1 MLYIFFKNIY
11 TLESEYHNTLFS
23 KYTNRFVEKSTKQI
37 FKYTLRSKLSKIKSI
52 DDCIRLLQMFE
63 TTDEMCENI
72 VNIFHKFHPSE
83 NELQK
88 FSLIFQKYH
97 NHIDNKGFA
106 ASTLWFCIIQWINEF
121 QKLKNK
127 NDNIVNVNSVGI
139 ELLNLNLDLN

>member
-72 VNIFHKFHPSE
+72 VNIFHKFHPTI
-83 NELQK
+83 
-88 FSLIFQKYH
+88 SL
-97 NHIDNKGFA
+97 
-106 ASTLWFCIIQWINEF
+106 LLLFCFVFVWT
-121 QKLKNK
+121 
-127 NDNIVNVNSVGI
+127 
-139 ELLNLNLDLN
+139 